1 MSFGKAVAKGEG
13 QIVDEYRELSDK
25 EKLHQAQ
32 QYIKRLRNQIDGI
45 KGEAM
50 LYRRLRQLE
59 VIIMAEDGAKY
70 LKGVDLDRYI
80 DDLPHIG
87 GFTRAELLKELV
99 PALNSLFGE
108 EYERYQTEHGVE
120 IAAHLEKM
128 EAINGNDT
136 RG

>member
-87 GFTRAELLKELV
+87 GFTRTELLKELV
-99 PALNSLFGE
+99 PVLNSLFGE